1 MLGANKD
8 TLVQLSV
15 MGHIVSPAFLGL
27 PATPHIITREG
38 TPKLVP
44 SLGGI
49 VYNVRVGMTAFGWV
63 GDNIEPGV
71 AIRHPE
77 PGPNQALNV
86 FACVGNDAIV
96 MSGDAKGMRGVVT
109 GKSGRFAEHVIIDF
123 DPEVIEQLA
132 LGDKINVK
140 AHGIGFKF
148 DDFPSIAVKSC
159 SPRLVEAMDLKIED
173 GKLSVPVV
181 ATVPAEIMGAGAGL
195 TSESGS
201 ISIQTGDHDLLAE
214 YGLADLRLGDVVAM
228 TDYVSSFGHGYMRGA
243 VGIGVVCHADSYRAG
258 YGPGL
263 TVIMTSPEGEIT
275 PRIVP
280 GTNIAEL
287 LNIGAKLVGEM
298 VATR

>member
-1 MLGANKD
+1 MLRSNAD

-15 MGHIVSPAFLGL
+15 MGQVVSPAFHGL
-27 PATPHIITREG
+27 PSTPHIITRDG

-44 SLGGI
+44 SWGGI

-71 AIRHPE
+71 AIRHPDS
-77 PGPNQALNV
+77 GPNEALNV
-86 FACVGNDAIV
+86 FSCVGNDATI
-96 MSGDAKGMRGVVT
+96 MSGDGKGARGTVT

-123 DPEVIEQLA
+123 DPEVLELLA

-140 AHGIGFKF
+140 AHGIGFRF
-148 DDFPSIAVKSC
+148 DDFPGIAVKSC
-159 SPRLVEAMDLKIED
+159 SPRLIASMDLAVEN

-181 ATVPAEIMGAGAGL
+181 AAVPADIMGAGAGL
-195 TSESGS
+195 TSEGGS
-201 ISIQTGDHDLLAE
+201 ISIQTGDTDLLAE
-214 YGLADLRLGDVVAM
+214 HGLSNLRLGDVVAM

-263 TVIMTSPEGEIT
+263 TVIMTSPAGEIA

-280 GTNIAEL
+280 EANIASL
-287 LNIGAKLVGEM
+287 LGIGAVL
-298 VATR
+298 TH